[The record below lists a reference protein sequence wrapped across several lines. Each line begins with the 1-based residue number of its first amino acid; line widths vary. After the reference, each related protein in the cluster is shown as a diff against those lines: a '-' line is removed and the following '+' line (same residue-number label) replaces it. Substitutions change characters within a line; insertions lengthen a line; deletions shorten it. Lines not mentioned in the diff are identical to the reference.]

1 MPNNVN
7 AKIVLIGTGPM
18 AVSYAKVLDGMHAD
32 YEVVGRGEASA
43 EVFFGETGKKPVT
56 GGIHKFFEGGRT
68 DFTHAIIATG
78 TEALAECL
86 KAAIANGIAHILVEK
101 PAAVSIKELEAIKD
115 DFAAVADTILVAYNR
130 RFYASVMEAE
140 RLIAEDGGL
149 DAMSF
154 EFTEWTH
161 KIDPSKKR
169 IEVLNN
175 WFFANSTH
183 VVDMA
188 FFLAGKP
195 ADWAA
200 FARGGSL
207 DWHDK
212 TIYSGAGITEKGVLF
227 SYLSHWESA
236 GRWGVELLT
245 SKRKI
250 VLKPLEGVLIQPK
263 GTITAE
269 PHLFDDEIDKTYK
282 PGLYRQV
289 EAFLKGDRSRF
300 VTIAGQ
306 LDMALQVYS
315 RMLS

>member
-1 MPNNVN
+1 MPDNLNQ
-7 AKIVLIGTGPM
+7 KIVLIGTGPM
-18 AVSYAKVLDGMHAD
+18 AVSYAKVLEGMKAD
-32 YEVVGRGEASA
+32 YKVVGRGEASA

-56 GGIHKFFEGGRT
+56 GGIHNFFGDGNKG
-68 DFTHAIIATG
+68 FTHAIIATG
-78 TEALAECL
+78 TEVLSECL
-86 KAAIANGIAHILVEK
+86 KVVIANGVANILIEK
-101 PAAVSIKELEAIKD
+101 PAAVSIEELESIKD
-115 DFAAVADTILVAYNR
+115 DFAAVADNILVAYNR
-130 RFYASVMEAE
+130 RFYASVIEAE

-149 DAMSF
+149 DAMNF

-195 ADWAA
+195 AEWAA
-200 FARGGSL
+200 FSRGGSL
-207 DWHDK
+207 NWHEK
-212 TIYSGAGITEKGVLF
+212 TIYSGAGVTEKGVLF

-250 VLKPLEGVLIQPK
+250 ILKPLEGIQLQPK
-263 GTITAE
+263 GTITAV
-269 PHLFDDEIDKTYK
+269 PHEFDDTIDKEYK

-289 EAFLKGDRSRF
+289 EAFIKGDKSRF

-306 LDMALQVYS
+306 LETAVGVYR